1 MKNQQIDT
9 KIIQDKIKLFREI
22 AQANDLNDFQI
33 IKYEQWLS
41 STLQEVYIKGRESVI
56 EPVDNIM
63 DSEKAKDIGDQLEA
77 FTGQRECKMCGFA
90 PEHQRKYILDLLSK
104 RGGKEEV

>member
-41 STLQEVYIKGRESVI
+41 STLQEVYIKGRESLI
-56 EPVDNIM
+56 EEIKNNAPDCKAVLTCRCHDYL
-63 DSEKAKDIGDQLEA
+63 EK
-77 FTGQRECKMCGFA
+77 
-90 PEHQRKYILDLLSK
+90 LSK
-104 RGGKEEV
+104 RGGKEEGGKL